1 MLKHE
6 KRSLNWISNIYS
18 VDRSISIPSKRI
30 INENQ
35 LLMSAWTLNLSV
47 DITLLVLLPVVHSM
61 LCLWLTGNLKTT
73 TVRRPGSSTTGT
85 GRCASLQALSAWAL
99 NLSGDPYSFYTPRP
113 ARSICTCVHKYVH
126 TSSSILGCK

>member
-18 VDRSISIPSKRI
+18 VDRSIPIPSKRI

-47 DITLLVLLPVVHSM
+47 DPCLYYSRLFIQCFVFGWQEIWRQRRWGDLAVQPQVLGGAQVSRLCQLEHWTSLVTLTRSTPLAPLVASALVYINMFIRVPV
-61 LCLWLTGNLKTT
+61 
-73 TVRRPGSSTTGT
+73 
-85 GRCASLQALSAWAL
+85 
-99 NLSGDPYSFYTPRP
+99 F
-113 ARSICTCVHKYVH
+113 
-126 TSSSILGCK
+126 